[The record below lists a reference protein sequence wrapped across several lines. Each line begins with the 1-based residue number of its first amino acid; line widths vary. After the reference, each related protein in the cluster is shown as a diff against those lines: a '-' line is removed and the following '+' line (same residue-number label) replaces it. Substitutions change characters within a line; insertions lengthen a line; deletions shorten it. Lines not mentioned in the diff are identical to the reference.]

1 MAYGLELYDGS
12 GNQTLS
18 IQDRVGFFIARLT
31 GTVGAGATVNISVA
45 NINSTS
51 TKAIVNTTNLVNVR
65 PIEVAVGTNQVT
77 ITNGASV
84 SQPYSVLLVR
94 VV

>member
-51 TKAIVNTTNLVNVR
+51 TKAIVITSDTPSLIPLQVT
-65 PIEVAVGTNQVT
+65 VGTNVVS
-77 ITNGASV
+77 IINGAFV
-84 SQPYSVLLVR
+84 SQPYFVLLVR